1 MKVKSESEVAQSCPT
16 LSDELWINSNCYKM
30 ITLQFYTKSLKAF
43 YTLEQDLLNFSKHWC
58 YLDDLLKHGLLSSN
72 PRGYD

>member
-1 MKVKSESEVAQSCPT
+1 
-16 LSDELWINSNCYKM
+16 M